1 MNARAAT
8 TPSPANRAAPPRRGF
23 VFILVLG
30 LLVLGSIMLGVALSR
45 ASNQTLAVQRQIDN
59 YRRHHELL
67 GVLDVVEKWL
77 KDQPSSKIREHVIN
91 NDVIYRMVVSGDIVI
106 VVRVFDGQGRV
117 LTRIDQARDHIARE
131 WLLTVLSR
139 MPHDQPEL
147 FRSQGPTEISLLGAP
162 EPVIR
167 AIAGDSDELYEGLR
181 AAQEAKVTDGAAF
194 LNQLTKA
201 GVASSTAQDV
211 MRVMTL
217 DPKLYRLEAEV
228 VQGDDI
234 RLYEILMTGDNKPVV
249 LELKSMPRGS
259 KTFEQRMSDPTE
271 ALDDRGERLRRN

>member
-1 MNARAAT
+1 MFTARS
-8 TPSPANRAAPPRRGF
+8 TPRSPASRATPPRRGF

-67 GVLDVVEKWL
+67 GVLDVVEHWL
-77 KDQPSSKIREHVIN
+77 KNQPSTKIREHVIN

-131 WLLTVLSR
+131 WMLSMLAR
-139 MPHDQPEL
+139 MPQDQPEL
-147 FRSQGPTEISLLGAP
+147 FRSQGPAQISLLGAP

-181 AAQEAKVTDGAAF
+181 AAQDAKVTDGAAF
-194 LNQLTKA
+194 LSSLTKA

-211 MRVMTL
+211 MRLMTL

-259 KTFEQRMSDPTE
+259 KTFEERMNDPTE
-271 ALDDRGERLRRN
+271 ALDDRGERLRRS